1 MKSIVRKEADNIIE
15 SVVYTSEDGK
25 EIKLTFDTV
34 KRFLVS
40 GDSSKVSD
48 EEVVLFMKLCE
59 AQKLNPFRRDVYLIK
74 FGDEPAS
81 LVVSKDVFIRRAQK
95 SGLCNGWR
103 AGVIIQ
109 HDDGS
114 VEERQGTLVLPDEKL
129 VGGWAEVFRKDWQV
143 PLKITVTLS
152 EYLRRRKDGQP
163 MRSWQQMPATMIRK
177 VALEQ
182 ALREAFMEELQGL
195 YGAEEMGA
203 ELDETP
209 MVQPAVVSEL
219 KEVENKPAVIA
230 QPVEVEQ
237 PEEVQTSQEE
247 VKPSEESKQTIQVS
261 IQDNQSDVY
270 QRSEHH

>member
-1 MKSIVRKEADNIIE
+1 
-15 SVVYTSEDGK
+15 
-25 EIKLTFDTV
+25 
-34 KRFLVS
+34 
-40 GDSSKVSD
+40 
-48 EEVVLFMKLCE
+48 
-59 AQKLNPFRRDVYLIK
+59 
-74 FGDEPAS
+74 
-81 LVVSKDVFIRRAQK
+81 
-95 SGLCNGWR
+95 
-103 AGVIIQ
+103 
-109 HDDGS
+109 
-114 VEERQGTLVLPDEKL
+114 
-129 VGGWAEVFRKDWQV
+129 
-143 PLKITVTLS
+143 
-152 EYLRRRKDGQP
+152 

-261 IQDNQSDVY
+261 IQDNQSDEY
-270 QRSEHH
+270 QTLYIREVNIIKSKSGKDYLKIIAYTDDAEKKILYAEANENHPAWEKRSY